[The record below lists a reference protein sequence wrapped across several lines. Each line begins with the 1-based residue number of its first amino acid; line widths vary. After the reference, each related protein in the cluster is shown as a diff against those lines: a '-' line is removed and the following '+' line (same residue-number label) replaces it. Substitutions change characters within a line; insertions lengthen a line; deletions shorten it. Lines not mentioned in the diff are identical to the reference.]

1 MVNCNGSVVALG
13 NFDGL
18 HKGHRKVIST
28 AIEKAEEAGL
38 KAIVL
43 LFKNHPFSALGYDVP
58 KRLITRDERKKKIQQ
73 MGAECVE
80 IDFSEIVNM
89 DCNRFVDEILIE
101 NLGAKALCCGF
112 NYHFGKGAIGT
123 AETLSEIVESRGLEL
138 SIVQPLCYKN
148 LPVSSSRIRECIMKG
163 NMKDANAMLGE
174 NFGYEYEVVGGDRI
188 GRNLGA
194 PTINQYFEDDFIV
207 PLNGV
212 YTSTTYIDGQ
222 EYNSVTNIGIRPT
235 VTGGNEESLKSRSE
249 TFIIDFSG
257 DLYGRKIKVELRKY
271 IRSEKKFS
279 SLEELKRQIQTDSR
293 IAKDDKSVM
302 EKINVK
308 AIFFDFDDTLQSRQ
322 GAYRLYCEAFM
333 DKYFPGISD
342 DEREKKLDEMEEY
355 VDGGYKDREEYFP
368 ELIELWGWDDH
379 PPMQELYDSFNNDY
393 GKYVVMLPN
402 ALDVLEEIKQRGYTM
417 GIISNGVSVLQNTKL
432 DTAGIRDMFDVITV
446 SGDFGVYKPDRRIF
460 DEACRQSGY
469 SNEECLFV
477 GDHPINDIQGALG
490 ADMKVVRMNQGD
502 FYNKDI
508 DSNIPTIENLKELLD
523 LI

>member
-1 MVNCNGSVVALG
+1 MVNDNGSVIALG

-28 AIEKAEEAGL
+28 AIEKANESGL
-38 KAIVL
+38 KAVVL
-43 LFKNHPFSALGYDVP
+43 LFKEHPCYSLGHNP
-58 KRLITRDERKKKIQQ
+58 PPRLMTKEEQKQKIQL
-73 MGAECVE
+73 MGAECIE
-80 IDFSEIVNM
+80 IEFSHIMNM
-89 DCNRFVDEILIE
+89 DCEQFVREVLVDRL
-101 NLGAKALCCGF
+101 NAKAVCCGF
-112 NYHFGKGAIGT
+112 NYHFGKGGNGT
-123 AETLSEIVESRGLEL
+123 ADLLAEIAGGMGLK
-138 SIVQPLCYKN
+138 IYVTDALCYKEQAI
-148 LPVSSSRIRECIMKG
+148 SSSRIRECIING
-163 NMKDANAMLGE
+163 NMTDANAMLGE
-174 NFGYEYEVVGGDRI
+174 AFSYDFEVVGGDRI

-194 PTINQYFEDDFIV
+194 PTINQYFDDDFIV

-212 YTSTTYIDGQ
+212 YASETYVDGQ
-222 EYNSVTNIGIRPT
+222 SYSSITNIGIRPT
-235 VTGGNEESLKSRSE
+235 LDKKELRSE
-249 TFIIDFSG
+249 TYIIGFSG
-257 DLYGRKIKVELRKY
+257 DLYGRKIRVELRKY

-279 SLEELKRQIQTDSR
+279 SLDELKEQIRTDCK
-293 IAKDDKSVM
+293 IAKEDKVIM
-302 EKINVK
+302 EKIKVK
-308 AIFFDFDDTLQSRQ
+308 AVFFDFDDTLQSRQ

-333 DKYFPGISD
+333 DKYFPEVEGD
-342 DEREKKLDEMEEY
+342 KREKMLNEMEEY

-393 GKYVVMLPN
+393 GKYVVMLPH

-490 ADMKVVRMNQGD
+490 ADMKAVRMNQGD
-502 FYNKDI
+502 FYNKDL
-508 DSNIPTIENLKELLD
+508 DSNIPTIEDLRELLD